1 MSGAAGGAAGSA
13 GAAGGS
19 SGSGGGSALQNL
31 AKIASRY
38 QGTGDAD
45 PTPQHS
51 PQKKQR
57 VTPAVS
63 DLSSQKSAST
73 NLTAT
78 QLAGTL
84 NGIT

>member
-1 MSGAAGGAAGSA
+1 MSDAPGGEAGSA
-13 GAAGGS
+13 GPAG
-19 SGSGGGSALQNL
+19 GSGGGSALQNL

-38 QGTGDAD
+38 QGTGDAH
-45 PTPQHS
+45 PTQHS

-84 NGIT
+84 HGFA